1 MTFENRLQLLA
12 PFDAD
17 LLGIQHSLSLPPFAP
32 QILNLLGDLS
42 EMLRADPRV
51 KALPDLYSFGFWC
64 RRTSL
69 EAMRNHYPDIS
80 QRLGR
85 GILFHIGPANVPVN
99 FAYSLVTG
107 LLAGNANIVRVPS
120 ADFIQVRFIAEAFNA
135 LLSSPSHIDLRNHIR
150 LVRYDRNEEDIT
162 ALFSRT
168 CDVRLIWGGD
178 STIENIRHHHL
189 PARSFD
195 ITFADRYSICIIGA
209 QRYLDEGKTLE
220 LAQGFYNDTYLFDQN
235 ACTAPHLVLWL
246 GSTDVIKQARE
257 LFWGTLHKYALGRY
271 AVEPRSAVDKLSK
284 AMHFAA
290 LNEGSQI
297 VKSQDNLITR
307 ITLEKL
313 DMHIDDWQ
321 GNSGLFFE
329 YALDNLEQILHIINR
344 RYQTLSYACL
354 DKAELHNLITAGR
367 ASGIDRIVPIG
378 RTLEFSL
385 DWDGYD
391 LVRMLSRL
399 IKIV

>member
-1 MTFENRLQLLA
+1 
-12 PFDAD
+12 
-17 LLGIQHSLSLPPFAP
+17 
-32 QILNLLGDLS
+32 
-42 EMLRADPRV
+42 
-51 KALPDLYSFGFWC
+51 
-64 RRTSL
+64 
-69 EAMRNHYPDIS
+69 
-80 QRLGR
+80 
-85 GILFHIGPANVPVN
+85 
-99 FAYSLVTG
+99 
-107 LLAGNANIVRVPS
+107 
-120 ADFIQVRFIAEAFNA
+120 
-135 LLSSPSHIDLRNHIR
+135 
-150 LVRYDRNEEDIT
+150 
-162 ALFSRT
+162 
-168 CDVRLIWGGD
+168 
-178 STIENIRHHHL
+178 
-189 PARSFD
+189 
-195 ITFADRYSICIIGA
+195 
-209 QRYLDEGKTLE
+209 
-220 LAQGFYNDTYLFDQN
+220 
-235 ACTAPHLVLWL
+235 
-246 GSTDVIKQARE
+246 
-257 LFWGTLHKYALGRY
+257 
-271 AVEPRSAVDKLSK
+271 
-284 AMHFAA
+284 MHFAA